1 MYSTLHPLFLWL
13 LLYLRLCRLSCS
25 SIISCQKG
33 SCLVVS
39 VILQV
44 SVSLRI
50 HSWSLS
56 SSLHV
61 NLSGM
66 MKWFCCKTSVLCW
79 IRHVGWVWTFS
90 PTLEIKSYIFF
101 FFCHQMTTAVLFGL
115 GDKLFMIIVSVYQ
128 DEKAYS
134 GCRSDST
141 WRDVAWNSWDS
152 SFCHPGDIFFHLVL
166 LIFWCFPWSSNCFMH
181 FFHNFAL
188 QGVWAYQGYR
198 AAGRPGRSDPR
209 RVEEQPGSAG
219 GQPAASW
226 AEEEEDPE
234 EPP

>member
-90 PTLEIKSYIFF
+90 PTLEIKSYIFI
-101 FFCHQMTTAVLFGL
+101 CSLWLLCLCIRTK
-115 GDKLFMIIVSVYQ
+115 KLIVDVVRIQHGETLPEILETPASVIQ
-128 DEKAYS
+128 
-134 GCRSDST
+134 
-141 WRDVAWNSWDS
+141 VIFS
-152 SFCHPGDIFFHLVL
+152 SIWFL